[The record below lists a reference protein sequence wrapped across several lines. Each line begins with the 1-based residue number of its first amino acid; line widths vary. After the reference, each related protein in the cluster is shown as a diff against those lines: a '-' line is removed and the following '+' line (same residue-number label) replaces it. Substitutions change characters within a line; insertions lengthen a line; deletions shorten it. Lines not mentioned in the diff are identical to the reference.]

1 MLSKDIDKQAD
12 AFAGVDSLLPIRD
25 ALQIFEM
32 VIELLEKNY
41 IISPLII
48 HLNISILIVICL
60 SEYCLYILILPYR
73 DNVYKSL

>member
-32 VIELLEKNY
+32 VIKLLEKFF
-41 IISPLII
+41 
-48 HLNISILIVICL
+48 
-60 SEYCLYILILPYR
+60 
-73 DNVYKSL
+73 